1 MPIHNEPK
9 VVADYIDHPIGLYG
23 PKGGP
28 FNGASMMILFA
39 CFGQYDE
46 RSQEETNHGREGRVS
61 RTLLQNLLKGRGIP
75 PGLLI
80 AGLKGAGGLQVPR
93 IGGLF
98 HLRGDNHLA
107 LLFLI

>member
-39 CFGQYDE
+39 RFGQYDE
-46 RSQEETNHGREGRVS
+46 ICFIPLG
-61 RTLLQNLLKGRGIP
+61 GIHWC
-75 PGLLI
+75 LVEKTI
-80 AGLKGAGGLQVPR
+80 SHVV
-93 IGGLF
+93 I
-98 HLRGDNHLA
+98 
-107 LLFLI
+107 